1 MKKIYLEND
10 DATNNIGK
18 LISEDILN
26 ITKDNIEIHLEGDL
40 GAGKTFLTRSIIS
53 HAGWSGLVKSPTY
66 TLCEEYELNKLLF
79 LHIDLYRS
87 DESEDLDIFNLNRET
102 HLKKIII
109 IEWSDKLKENR
120 AFDLKIKFEHINNQ
134 REIEIIDKNNFVF
147 YYKRRVT
154 NKLNDSTY
162 IIPLYS
168 KWKRVE

>member
-134 REIEIIDKNNFVF
+134 REIEIIDKNNLFLTLT
-147 YYKRRVT
+147 K
-154 NKLNDSTY
+154 S
-162 IIPLYS
+162 
-168 KWKRVE
+168 

>member
-18 LISEDILN
+18 LILEDILN

-102 HLKKIII
+102 KQKKIII

-120 AFDLKIKFEHINNQ
+120 SFDLKIKFEHINNQ
-134 REIEIIDKNNFVF
+134 REIEIIDKNNLFLTLT
-147 YYKRRVT
+147 K
-154 NKLNDSTY
+154 S
-162 IIPLYS
+162 
-168 KWKRVE
+168 

>member
-1 MKKIYLEND
+1 M
-10 DATNNIGK
+10 
-18 LISEDILN
+18 ISEDILN

-66 TLCEEYELNKLLF
+66 TLCEEYELNKILF

-102 HLKKIII
+102 KLKKIII

-120 AFDLKIKFEHINNQ
+120 SFDLKIKFEHINNQ
-134 REIEIIDKNNFVF
+134 REIEIIDKNNLFLTLT
-147 YYKRRVT
+147 K
-154 NKLNDSTY
+154 S
-162 IIPLYS
+162 
-168 KWKRVE
+168 

>member
-1 MKKIYLEND
+1 MKKIYLKND

-18 LISEDILN
+18 LILEDILN
-26 ITKDNIEIHLEGDL
+26 ISKDNIEIHLEGNL
-40 GAGKTFLTRSIIS
+40 GAGKTFLTRSIIT

-120 AFDLKIKFEHINNQ
+120 SFDLKIKFEHINNQ
-134 REIEIIDKNNFVF
+134 REIEIIDNNNLFLTL
-147 YYKRRVT
+147 K
-154 NKLNDSTY
+154 KL
-162 IIPLYS
+162 
-168 KWKRVE
+168 